1 MQTEITNGVNHA
13 PVNRLPA
20 DVPAA
25 EPQTAPSANA
35 ANGRGPGGRF
45 AAGNPGGPGN
55 PFARQV
61 AQLRRALLSAVTPDE
76 IAQVA
81 RKLFEQARDGDAASA
96 RLLYSYTVGKPS
108 ETVNPDKLDLD
119 EWEMY
124 RKMPVQD
131 KDFAAV
137 FNAPL
142 AEALCR
148 VLRICLPFLIDHQER
163 QLAQLLGGTPP
174 AKPANDCQQTDPPAQ
189 TPGKDQLPEPSAAPA
204 APAAAAA
211 AAAVDAPQVRP
222 PSPNRGNGA
231 PLATPEAPAG
241 DRGAPAIGDMPVDAL
256 LALLR
261 GDDGL
266 LSHGLPPR
274 RYTVTKRRD
283 SVLSISRLVENGKW
297 AMGNG

>member
-163 QLAQLLGGTPP
+163 
-174 AKPANDCQQTDPPAQ
+174 
-189 TPGKDQLPEPSAAPA
+189 
-204 APAAAAA
+204 
-211 AAAVDAPQVRP
+211 
-222 PSPNRGNGA
+222 
-231 PLATPEAPAG
+231 
-241 DRGAPAIGDMPVDAL
+241 
-256 LALLR
+256 
-261 GDDGL
+261 
-266 LSHGLPPR
+266 
-274 RYTVTKRRD
+274 
-283 SVLSISRLVENGKW
+283 
-297 AMGNG
+297 